1 MFKRPSLTYLNTTM
15 MPILEQLQLEEA
27 LLRVSKENICL
38 INRGSPPAI
47 VLGISGKPEKWVNL
61 RAWSQNPVPVL
72 RRFSG
77 GGTVV
82 VDENTLFAT
91 FIMNRVEI
99 GVPSQ
104 IHAVHAFFEKLWQK
118 AFHPHPLRLI
128 ENDYVLGDKKVGGNA
143 QYLARDRWVHHTSF
157 LWDFKPERM
166 GLLMHP
172 PKMPS
177 YRRERRHT
185 DFLTTLS
192 SCFTSTDELLLPLL
206 KELNEIFILKEG
218 TVGELSKFLK
228 HDYRKQTMQESLAA
242 PLLT

>member
-47 VLGISGKPEKWVNL
+47 VLGISGKPEEWVNL
-61 RAWSQNPVPVL
+61 KAWSKNPVPVL

-77 GGTVV
+77 GGTVI

-91 FIMNRVEI
+91 FIMNGNEI

-104 IHAVHAFFEKLWQK
+104 IHAVHAYFETLWQQ
-118 AFHPHPLRLI
+118 AFHPRPFRLI
-128 ENDYVLGDKKVGGNA
+128 ENDYALGNKKVGGNA
-143 QYLARDRWVHHTSF
+143 QYLARDRFVHHTSF

-166 GLLMHP
+166 GLLAHP

-177 YRRERRHT
+177 YRQERGHL

-192 SCFTSTDELLLPLL
+192 SCFTSADELVLPLV
-206 KELNEIFILKEG
+206 KELRARFALKEG
-218 TVGELSKFLK
+218 NVGEFSKCLTQE
-228 HDYRKQTMQESLAA
+228 YRRQTMQEPITVPS
-242 PLLT
+242 